1 MLTLHRPNVN
11 VFFPSQADNEASG
24 GNVVRKK
31 KKNKQL
37 FSSHPPSLGHLKSFW
52 GWCCAIASVATVVIA
67 VVDNSLHF

>member
-31 KKNKQL
+31 KNQTTL
-37 FSSHPPSLGHLKSFW
+37 QFPSSF
-52 GWCCAIASVATVVIA
+52 T
-67 VVDNSLHF
+67 

>member
-37 FSSHPPSLGHLKSFW
+37 FSSHPPSLEHLKSFW
-52 GWCCAIASVATVVIA
+52 G
-67 VVDNSLHF
+67 